1 MNAIACPSVGSRMSP
16 RGSFGFGSIT
26 NLMSYPWS
34 MTYSDST
41 SSPSAYRWSATLMS
55 LAAPDSAPS
64 LPPQKT

>member
-1 MNAIACPSVGSRMSP
+1 MSP
-16 RGSFGFGSIT
+16 RGSFGFGSIA

-41 SSPSAYRWSATLMS
+41 SSPSAYRSSAALMS